1 MAAPGYLVRSIFD
14 LVNNSSK
21 YIALLGKAPESFEQI
36 IDGIRFS
43 TRILQALGNTI
54 KNAGG
59 REVEQS
65 ILDVVNNTI
74 SNYEAIIEE
83 LTIFSKTYGNRHDI
97 FDSSFEWVVAE
108 HYHNDLRNLEQTFQA
123 AKLKIRNSV

>member
-43 TRILQALGNTI
+43 TQILQALGNTI

-65 ILDVVNNTI
+65 ILDVVNNII

-83 LTIFSKTYGNRHDI
+83 LTAFSKTYGNRYDI

-123 AKLKIRNSV
+123 AKLKIR